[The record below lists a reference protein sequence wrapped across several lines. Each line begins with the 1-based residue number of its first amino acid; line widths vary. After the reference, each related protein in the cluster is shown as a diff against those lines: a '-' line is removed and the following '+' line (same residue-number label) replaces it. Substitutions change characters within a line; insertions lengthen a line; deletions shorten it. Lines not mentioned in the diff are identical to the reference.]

1 MIKRVLLQE
10 MVVNY
15 GVELCSVQDGDTILY
30 EVFVYDLI
38 ENDII
43 GKQIFK
49 TRQLAERIY
58 KKYISE
64 VKTNQKVI

>member
-1 MIKRVLLQE
+1 

-15 GVELCSVQDGDTILY
+15 GVELCSVQDCDTILY

-58 KKYISE
+58 KKYLSE